1 MQYFQ
6 PDYLYMKRILCFAI
20 AFLWATITFAQTG
33 LEIVNRMNER
43 ISSLKDKGLSVNVD
57 INVPV
62 VGLVTTRTWVLGD
75 KRRLDVNMKGH
86 DIITFNDGKTNWV
99 YMSESNSLI
108 ITNDTIAAMVA
119 QGQNSKGSMDVDMF
133 GDIAGGYDV
142 TIKSENLVK
151 WELLCKKKKSNDD
164 DDSPKKITLEVRKDS
179 YDPISM
185 STKMMG
191 ITMTMSNFKFSVT
204 EKDVTFNEADFPGI
218 KITDQRK

>member
-1 MQYFQ
+1 
-6 PDYLYMKRILCFAI
+6 MKRFLCFAI
-20 AFLWATITFAQTG
+20 AFLSATLTFAQTS

-43 ISSLKDKGLSVNVD
+43 INSRKADGLSVNVD
-57 INVPV
+57 VKVPI
-62 VGLVTTRTWVLGD
+62 VGLVTTRTWILGD
-75 KRRLDVNMKGH
+75 KRRVNVNMKGH

-99 YMSESNSLI
+99 YMSESNSVI

-119 QGQNSKGSMDVDMF
+119 QTQNSKGSMDMDMF
-133 GDIAGGYDV
+133 GDISGGYEV
-142 TIKSENLVK
+142 TIKSENMVK

-191 ITMTMSNFKFSVT
+191 ITMTMSNFKFGIT
-204 EKDVTFNEADFPGI
+204 EKDVTFNVADFPDVN
-218 KITDQRK
+218 ITDQRK

>member
-1 MQYFQ
+1 
-6 PDYLYMKRILCFAI
+6 MKRFLCFAI
-20 AFLWATITFAQTG
+20 AFLSATLTFAQTG

-43 ISSLKDKGLSVNVD
+43 INSRKADGLSVNVD
-57 INVPV
+57 VKVPI
-62 VGLVTTRTWVLGD
+62 VGLVTTRTWILGD
-75 KRRLDVNMKGH
+75 KRRLNVNMKGH

-108 ITNDTIAAMVA
+108 ITNDTISAKVA
-119 QGQNSKGSMDVDMF
+119 QTQNSKGSMDMDMF
-133 GDIAGGYDV
+133 GDISGGYEV
-142 TIKSENLVK
+142 TIKSENMVK

-191 ITMTMSNFKFSVT
+191 ITMTMSNFKFGIT
-204 EKDVTFNEADFPGI
+204 EKDVTFNVADFPDVN
-218 KITDQRK
+218 ITDQRK

>member
-1 MQYFQ
+1 
-6 PDYLYMKRILCFAI
+6 MKRILCFAI
-20 AFLWATITFAQTG
+20 AFLSATISFAQTG

-57 INVPV
+57 IKVPV

-108 ITNDTIAAMVA
+108 ITNDTIAAKFA

-142 TIKSENLVK
+142 TIKSENMVK

-191 ITMTMSNFKFSVT
+191 ITMTMSNFKFGIT
-204 EKDVTFNEADFPGI
+204 EKDVTFNVADFPDVN
-218 KITDQRK
+218 ITDQRK